1 MECGIFF
8 RAEQERR
15 NASSTQTTRDLQL
28 NYQAAHKVFPAAW
41 SIVQAAAGDAGLP
54 KDPPAVMFAFAN
66 AGQIMRRTA
75 CDATDRVS
83 IKDYSKTLDFLRFSI
98 IVPEEDVWQMCE
110 VYERLI
116 ARGIITLRVASKLAP
131 KAYYGE
137 HSMYVLINCK
147 LQSTGH
153 IFEIRLCFRCFHHL
167 ERSLRWM
174 CDWRQLLRPKHH
186 FLPGEENHYK
196 GQVCDKDGEVSEVEA
211 VTPKSELPGKPHGE
225 GQMFYA
231 DSGDLYE
238 GQWQH
243 GKKHGRGCQQYAT
256 GDTYQGNYVN
266 NKKHG
271 QGVYRYADG
280 DCHEGQYFEG
290 RKHGPGLYWYSDG
303 RLLMSTY
310 DQDEQTGP
318 GIVWSANG
326 SQAWL
331 TESGTQVADLDLHTA
346 EEKAKKLGF
355 EPLTLL
361 GGLM

>member
-1 MECGIFF
+1 MC
-8 RAEQERR
+8 
-15 NASSTQTTRDLQL
+15 LQ
-28 NYQAAHKVFPAAW
+28 H
-41 SIVQAAAGDAGLP
+41 
-54 KDPPAVMFAFAN
+54 
-66 AGQIMRRTA
+66 
-75 CDATDRVS
+75 
-83 IKDYSKTLDFLRFSI
+83 
-98 IVPEEDVWQMCE
+98 
-110 VYERLI
+110 
-116 ARGIITLRVASKLAP
+116 LAD
-131 KAYYGE
+131 
-137 HSMYVLINCK
+137 I
-147 LQSTGH
+147 Q
-153 IFEIRLCFRCFHHL
+153 
-167 ERSLRWM
+167 
-174 CDWRQLLRPKHH
+174 
-186 FLPGEENHYK
+186 
-196 GQVCDKDGEVSEVEA
+196 DGEVSEVEA